1 MITVA
6 KDSTGDFTSIQ
17 AAVDSIKST
26 PEIIYIKNG
35 IYNERVEIRL
45 DNVTLK
51 GESAKDT
58 IITNN
63 YYARMI
69 MDDGIKRGTF
79 RSYTFFV
86 NANHF
91 RASDITFENSSGF
104 GLDVGQA
111 VAVYAEGDD
120 IHFKNCRMLGHQD
133 TLFTG
138 PLPLK
143 EKEPGGFTG
152 PTEFAK
158 RIPGRQLYEDC
169 YI

>member
-45 DNVTLK
+45 DNITLK

-91 RASDITFENSSGF
+91 RASDITFENSSGS
-104 GLDVGQA
+104 
-111 VAVYAEGDD
+111 
-120 IHFKNCRMLGHQD
+120 
-133 TLFTG
+133 
-138 PLPLK
+138 
-143 EKEPGGFTG
+143 
-152 PTEFAK
+152 PTCVCV
-158 RIPGRQLYEDC
+158 LLL
-169 YI
+169 

>member
-69 MDDGIKRGTF
+69 TANTSSKGVSIKLTVGDKTVAESATLLKNDILQLKNVSINAGS
-79 RSYTFFV
+79 SYTAAAIFQVPESNISAISGATAVISV
-86 NANHF
+86 NG
-91 RASDITFENSSGF
+91 ASIGTINI
-104 GLDVGQA
+104 Q
-111 VAVYAEGDD
+111 
-120 IHFKNCRMLGHQD
+120 
-133 TLFTG
+133 
-138 PLPLK
+138 
-143 EKEPGGFTG
+143 
-152 PTEFAK
+152 
-158 RIPGRQLYEDC
+158 
-169 YI
+169 

>member
-35 IYNERVEIRL
+35 IYNERVEIKL

-79 RSYTFFV
+79 RSYTFLSMPIISV
-86 NANHF
+86 HLILHLKIHP
-91 RASDITFENSSGF
+91 ASD
-104 GLDVGQA
+104 L
-111 VAVYAEGDD
+111 
-120 IHFKNCRMLGHQD
+120 M
-133 TLFTG
+133 
-138 PLPLK
+138 
-143 EKEPGGFTG
+143 
-152 PTEFAK
+152 
-158 RIPGRQLYEDC
+158 
-169 YI
+169 